1 MLTIL
6 ALLATL
12 MAAPWTDPFVPAS
25 APDMNRTSVP
35 PIEQWASYWSTPVS
49 APVPMPILVPVPKA
63 KPLPDELQD
72 RPILQAK
79 SLPVE
84 LCDSD
89 PPHAGRLS
97 VADFLSPWEVNR
109 IYALASELTSDLVAT
124 AMTSQV
130 ISSRAGERVVLSAL
144 LCQARQLLGNENTHT
159 TRAGRRF
166 LVAQQDRAQL
176 GLDMFGIQSLACNAF
191 PVVQLMDCLDLVPAP
206 ECTTNSE
213 LAAQV
218 RAARKLGTP

>member
-1 MLTIL
+1 
-6 ALLATL
+6 
-12 MAAPWTDPFVPAS
+12 
-25 APDMNRTSVP
+25 
-35 PIEQWASYWSTPVS
+35 
-49 APVPMPILVPVPKA
+49 MPILVPVPKA